1 MPSNRF
7 FLVVVAERPVP
18 KHLEERVMVSV
29 AADRFEIVMLARN
42 TQAFLN
48 VDDAQVRRS
57 AHAEEIILELHH
69 PGVDEEQGGVA
80 LGNQRGGR
88 HDRMT
93 ALGEKIEKR
102 LSNFGSSPAHVVQ
115 IVAGEG

>member
-18 KHLEERVMVSV
+18 EHLEERVMVSV
-29 AADRFEIVMLARN
+29 AADRFEIVMLARDA
-42 TQAFLN
+42 QAFLN
-48 VDDAQVRRS
+48 VHDAQMRGS
-57 AHAEEIILELHH
+57 ADAEKIILELHH

-80 LGNQRGGR
+80 LGNQRGRR

-93 ALGEKIEKR
+93 ARGEKIEER
-102 LSNFGSSPAHVVQ
+102 LANFG
-115 IVAGEG
+115 